1 MDVSKA
7 TAGTGPMSLAEAAR
21 MVFLDP
27 AKLAFFKAG
36 VVLRLTID
44 GDRSVLKVVVSQI
57 FPLSHPGRYL
67 SIRDGGGNEVG
78 ILKSVKQLDE
88 LGRKLVE
95 EELGRRYF
103 LPVIRKITSVV
114 ERFGTVEWHVDTDRG
129 KCRFTTRDLRDNV
142 LRLGSGRYILQDV
155 DDNRY
160 EVPDTAKLDRTSLAS
175 LLRHL

>member
-1 MDVSKA
+1 MDMPKA

-27 AKLAFFKAG
+27 AKLVFFKAG

-57 FPLSHPGRYL
+57 FPLSHPGSYL
-67 SIRDGGGNEVG
+67 SIRDGSGAEVG
-78 ILKSVKQLDE
+78 ILRSVKQLNE
-88 LGRKLVE
+88 HGRKLIE

-103 LPVIRKITSVV
+103 LPAIRKITSVV

-160 EVPDTAKLDRTSLAS
+160 EVPDTARLDRTSLAS